1 MRKAVDVS
9 SYQGKIDWRAVKAAG
24 ISHAVIRSITKNG
37 KPDYYFEKNVRGCEV
52 VGMPYS
58 IYKYSYALTVATS
71 KLEAER
77 VVALLEQTGCPK
89 STMVWWDMEYSGQ
102 RALTRSARM
111 DIIWAARDVIE
122 AAGYPFGVYCNMD
135 WYKNVLDSTALDC
148 PIWLARYPYQ
158 KTREMQL
165 AENPPE
171 SHKPTFV
178 TQELWAWQYTSS
190 GRVPGISGRVD
201 LNIIYSDV
209 PEAPESDGTDTG
221 GEVTASEINEP
232 VRSLQEAL
240 NFDGYRD
247 AAGRR
252 LAEDGIIGANTRAAL
267 RKVALK
273 AAGWTGI
280 WYGVGSTGATVMWL
294 QMQLNTVSGSNLTAD
309 GKYGHDT
316 RLAVGAWQES
326 HGLTK
331 DYIAGINT
339 ILSLVE

>member
-1 MRKAVDVS
+1 MQKAVDVS
-9 SYQGKIDWRAVKAAG
+9 SYQGKIDWQAVKAAG
-24 ISHAVIRSITKNG
+24 VSHAILRSILQSG
-37 KPDYYFEKNVRGCEV
+37 GVDSRFHENVRGCEA

-58 IYKYSYALTVATS
+58 IYKYSYAMTTDAS
-71 KLEAER
+71 RQEAQK
-77 VVALLEQTGCPK
+77 VITLLEQAGCPK
-89 STMVWWDMEYSGQ
+89 STVVWWDMEYNGQ
-102 RALTRSARM
+102 RTLSRSARM
-111 DIIWAARDVIE
+111 DIILVAQEIIE

-135 WYKNVLDSTALDC
+135 WYKNVLDSAALDC

-209 PEAPESDGTDTG
+209 PEAPESDDTDEG
-221 GEVTASEINEP
+221 GEVTVSEINEP

-273 AAGWTGI
+273 AGGWTGSR
-280 WYGVGSTGATVMWL
+280 YSVGSTGAVVMWL
-294 QMQLNTVSGSNLTAD
+294 QMQLNTVSGSRLTAD

-326 HGLTK
+326 HGLAK

-339 ILSLVE
+339 ILSML

>member
-9 SYQGKIDWRAVKAAG
+9 SYQGKIDWQAAKAAG
-24 ISHAVIRSITKNG
+24 VSHAILRSILQSG
-37 KPDYYFEKNVRGCEV
+37 GADSRFRENVLGCEAA
-52 VGMPYS
+52 GMPYS
-58 IYKYSYALTVATS
+58 IYKYSYAMTE
-71 KLEAER
+71 EASRQEAQK
-77 VVALLEQTGCPK
+77 VITLLGQTGCPK

-209 PEAPESDGTDTG
+209 PESPERDDAGEG
-221 GEVTASEINEP
+221 EEVTVSEINEP

-247 AAGRR
+247 AEGRR

-267 RKVALK
+267 RKVALT
-273 AAGWTGI
+273 AGAWTGSR
-280 WYGVGSTGATVMWL
+280 YGVGSTGATVMWL
-294 QMQLNTVSGSNLTAD
+294 QMQMNTIAGTSLAAD
-309 GKYGHDT
+309 AKYGHNT
-316 RLAVGAWQES
+316 RLAVGAWQEAR
-326 HGLTK
+326 GLTK

-339 ILSLVE
+339 ILSMV

>member
-1 MRKAVDVS
+1 MQKAVDVS
-9 SYQGKIDWRAVKAAG
+9 SYQGKIDWQAVKAAG
-24 ISHAVIRSITKNG
+24 VSHAILRSILQSG
-37 KPDYYFEKNVRGCEV
+37 RVDSRFHENVRGCEAA
-52 VGMPYS
+52 GMPYS
-58 IYKYSYALTVATS
+58 IYKYSYAMTTDAS
-71 KLEAER
+71 RQEAQK
-77 VVALLEQTGCPK
+77 VITLLEQAGCPK
-89 STMVWWDMEYSGQ
+89 STVVWWDMEYNGQ
-102 RALTRSARM
+102 RTLSRSARM
-111 DIIWAARDVIE
+111 DIILVAQEIIE

-135 WYKNVLDSTALDC
+135 WYKNVLDSAALDC
-148 PIWLARYPYQ
+148 PIWLARYPYKQ
-158 KTREMQL
+158 SREMQL

-178 TQELWAWQYTSS
+178 AQELWAWQYTSS

-201 LNIIYSDV
+201 LNIIYAD
-209 PEAPESDGTDTG
+209 APESPESDDTDEDGETTT
-221 GEVTASEINEP
+221 EEINEP

-240 NFDGYRD
+240 NFDGYHD

-273 AAGWTGI
+273 AGGWTGSR
-280 WYGVGSTGATVMWL
+280 YSVGATGAVVMWL
-294 QMQLNTVSGSNLTAD
+294 QMQLNTVSGSSLTAD

-326 HGLTK
+326 HGLAK

-339 ILSLVE
+339 ILSMV